1 MGKRKSTEDKFD
13 DELQK
18 IVDNP
23 QDYKLPT
30 YQTKE
35 TEMKISNTKKT
46 VITTVALTLV
56 VLASLA
62 AMFYAGTQYEA
73 NKNLAIQAEATKLV
87 EQLKSST
94 K

>member
-35 TEMKISNTKKT
+35 TNMKISNTKKIVLST
-46 VITTVALTLV
+46 IALTLFV
-56 VLASLA
+56 IATLAGT
-62 AMFYAGTQYEA
+62 FYAGTQYESNRNA
-73 NKNLAIQAEATKLV
+73 TIQSEATKLV
-87 EQLKSST
+87 EQLKQDQ
-94 K
+94 

>member
-23 QDYKLPT
+23 QDYKLSIKKDT
-30 YQTKE
+30 N
-35 TEMKISNTKKT
+35 MKISNTKKT
-46 VITTVALTLV
+46 VILTVTLTLFT
-56 VLASLA
+56 LA
-62 AMFYAGTQYEA
+62 ALAGTFYAGTRYEA
-73 NKNLAIQAEATKLV
+73 GRNLAIKAEALELV
-87 EQLKSST
+87 EQLKSES